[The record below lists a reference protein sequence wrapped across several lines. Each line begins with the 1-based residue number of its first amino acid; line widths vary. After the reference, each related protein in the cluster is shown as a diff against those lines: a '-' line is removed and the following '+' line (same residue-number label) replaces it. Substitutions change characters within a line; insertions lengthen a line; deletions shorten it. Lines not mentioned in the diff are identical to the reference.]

1 MIKLKG
7 IIYVVVGAASYG
19 VLATFVKLANNDGLS
34 TGGINFLQYF
44 LGFVVL
50 ALLTLMKGKKTVVKD
65 SLYPKLQLVLFGT
78 TSGLTSYFYYLS
90 IQYLPV
96 SIAIILLMQAIWMGV
111 VLEAILQKQ
120 ISKIKLIGSGFVILG
135 TMFAVNI
142 FEQSSTL
149 NLIGIVYGILA
160 SIAYT
165 ISLYASNA
173 VALKL
178 PNLDRSK
185 YLILGGAIIVG
196 LIWNTE
202 LLDTINFTDPKLWQ
216 YAIFLALFGAII
228 PPIAFNKGF
237 PIIGIGWG
245 SILTAIEIPVSITTA
260 HLLLHEKVAMIQWLG
275 VGIIIISIVMINYK
289 NILKS
294 NN

>member
-1 MIKLKG
+1 
-7 IIYVVVGAASYG
+7 
-19 VLATFVKLANNDGLS
+19 
-34 TGGINFLQYF
+34 
-44 LGFVVL
+44 
-50 ALLTLMKGKKTVVKD
+50 
-65 SLYPKLQLVLFGT
+65 
-78 TSGLTSYFYYLS
+78 
-90 IQYLPV
+90 
-96 SIAIILLMQAIWMGV
+96 
-111 VLEAILQKQ
+111 
-120 ISKIKLIGSGFVILG
+120 
-135 TMFAVNI
+135 MFAVNV
-142 FEQSSTL
+142 FEQSNTL
-149 NLIGIVYGILA
+149 NLIGIVYGVLA

-173 VALKL
+173 IALKL

-289 NILKS
+289 NIIKTDH
-294 NN
+294 